1 MLTKIKI
8 SDYMTKNIMTVKQDM
23 DVVVAIKQLL
33 DHHLTCAPVLND
45 KGKLVGIFSER
56 DCMKVVLNSAYN
68 RTLIGK
74 VEDYMCCEIITVQ
87 ADSSIVDLADR
98 FQETSVRS
106 YPVLE
111 GNDLVGIVSHTDVLR
126 ALVAC
131 QM

>member
-1 MLTKIKI
+1 
-8 SDYMTKNIMTVKQDM
+8 MTKHIMTVKQDM

-33 DHHLTCAPVLND
+33 DHHLTCAPVLNE
-45 KGKLVGIFSER
+45 KGKLAGIFSER

-68 RTLIGK
+68 RSMIGK
-74 VEDYMCCEIITVQ
+74 VEDYMCREIITVQ